1 MGSDSSN
8 NQESLGQTVL
18 DDIRK
23 TSIKRRFWQ
32 ELTDLYDF
40 YLDEEKRTEL
50 ADYGRIRR
58 AFMVLGWLLK
68 GLLFKLSPA
77 RRLALLAAL
86 LFTVAAQTS
95 LTLFER
101 RISADLRPAGFIVLL
116 VILMLELK
124 DKLLA
129 KDEIQVAREV
139 QLALLPNSHPK
150 IPCWQIWS
158 YSRPANDVGGD
169 LVDYLE
175 LGGFRHGVILG
186 DVAGKGLGAALLTA
200 KLQATLS
207 ALITDAASLDELGAR
222 LNTILVRDGIDNRFA
237 TAFYAEIEHDS
248 DDIRYLNAGH
258 NPAYVIRE
266 GRLETLGASAMPLG
280 MMPGTQYRE
289 ESVRICKGELL
300 IIYSDGLTEAEDE
313 DGQDFGNDKLEAML
327 PDLRGLTAEQAG
339 RKVLRAVDRFLAD
352 QRPGDDLSLVILVR
366 T

>member
-150 IPCWQIWS
+150 IPGWQ
-158 YSRPANDVGGD
+158 
-169 LVDYLE
+169 
-175 LGGFRHGVILG
+175 
-186 DVAGKGLGAALLTA
+186 
-200 KLQATLS
+200 
-207 ALITDAASLDELGAR
+207 
-222 LNTILVRDGIDNRFA
+222 
-237 TAFYAEIEHDS
+237 
-248 DDIRYLNAGH
+248 
-258 NPAYVIRE
+258 
-266 GRLETLGASAMPLG
+266 
-280 MMPGTQYRE
+280 
-289 ESVRICKGELL
+289 
-300 IIYSDGLTEAEDE
+300 
-313 DGQDFGNDKLEAML
+313 
-327 PDLRGLTAEQAG
+327 
-339 RKVLRAVDRFLAD
+339 
-352 QRPGDDLSLVILVR
+352 
-366 T
+366 

>member
-1 MGSDSSN
+1 MALRKNKD
-8 NQESLGQTVL
+8 QASLGRTVL

-23 TSIKRRFWQ
+23 TPIQRRFWQ

-50 ADYGRIRR
+50 AGYGRIRR

-68 GLLFKLSPA
+68 GLLFKLSPP
-77 RRLALLAAL
+77 RRLALLMAL
-86 LFTVAAQTS
+86 LFTALAQTS
-95 LTLFER
+95 LTLLER

-139 QLALLPNSHPK
+139 QLALLPDSNPD
-150 IPCWQIWS
+150 IPGWQVWS

-222 LNTILVRDGIDNRFA
+222 LNTIFVRDGIDNRFA
-237 TAFYAEIEHDS
+237 TAFYAEIEHNS

-258 NPAYVIRE
+258 NPAYVVRE
-266 GRLETLGASAMPLG
+266 HGIDTLGASALPLG

-289 ESVRICKGELL
+289 ESVRLVAGEFLF
-300 IIYSDGLTEAEDE
+300 IYSDGLTEAEGSSGE
-313 DGQDFGNDKLEAML
+313 DFGNERLLKML
-327 PDLRGLTAEQAG
+327 PDLLGLSAEQAG
-339 RKVLRAVDRFLAD
+339 RKVLRAVDQFLAD
-352 QRPGDDLSLVILVR
+352 RRPGDDLSLVVLVR
-366 T
+366 N